1 MCVVTTTELR
11 KNLKHYLELSAK
23 EDVYVRRNGEIFAY
37 ISSSSKRDP
46 LQDFFDF
53 ADSLPKFEG
62 DSQAAKDL
70 VGDMIM
76 EKCGF

>member
-1 MCVVTTTELR
+1 MRVVTTTELR
-11 KNLKHYLELSAK
+11 KNLRYYLELSTK
-23 EDVYVRRNGEIFAY
+23 EDVYVRKNGEI
-37 ISSSSKRDP
+37 ITRLSSPKGDS